1 MSKKNESPNKKR
13 KTVYW
18 RIAIAE
24 QEATAKAVNA
34 SLTLENFDEAVNTTL
49 QILGEG
55 AGCKRIN
62 ILENFFDIIQ
72 QLKLDFSSLHLYRE
86 NGSKSPFFYEGF
98 FIFRFLMSSRSTSDL
113 DIPVASQ

>member
-1 MSKKNESPNKKR
+1 VSKKNESPNKKR

-49 QILGEG
+49 
-55 AGCKRIN
+55 
-62 ILENFFDIIQ
+62 
-72 QLKLDFSSLHLYRE
+72 
-86 NGSKSPFFYEGF
+86 
-98 FIFRFLMSSRSTSDL
+98 
-113 DIPVASQ
+113 

>member
-1 MSKKNESPNKKR
+1 VSKKNESPNKKR

-34 SLTLENFDEAVNTTL
+34 SLTLENFDEAVNSTL

-55 AGCKRIN
+55 AGCDLIN

-72 QLKLDFSSLHLYRE
+72 QLKLDFSSLHLYDSLCATEAASIR
-86 NGSKSPFFYEGF
+86 SSFRSGF
-98 FIFRFLMSSRSTSDL
+98 SLGGMWQR
-113 DIPVASQ
+113 AE

>member
-1 MSKKNESPNKKR
+1 MSKKNESPNKER

-55 AGCKRIN
+55 AGCDLIN

-72 QLKLDFSSLHLYRE
+72 PGGVTTSLKPILCKD
-86 NGSKSPFFYEGF
+86 
-98 FIFRFLMSSRSTSDL
+98 
-113 DIPVASQ
+113 